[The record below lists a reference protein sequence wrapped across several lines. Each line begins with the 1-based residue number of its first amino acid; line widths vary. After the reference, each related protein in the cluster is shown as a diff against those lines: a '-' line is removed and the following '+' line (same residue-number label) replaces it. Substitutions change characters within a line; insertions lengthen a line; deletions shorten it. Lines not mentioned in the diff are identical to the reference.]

1 MTTWPNSLI
10 EQFLRC
16 SPLKDLSPSSTME
29 LGFSSFNWGWT
40 TKPDSTFAGKFLEVE
55 GLSWTL
61 LSILFIFWVKLEPTK
76 LSLSMEVKI
85 SPPISI
91 KAVMITS
98 WVLENSSISTVD
110 MLETVDADTAV
121 KNRSRSASL
130 MVVAFST
137 ESFKARK
144 PKTERM
150 M

>member
-1 MTTWPNSLI
+1 
-10 EQFLRC
+10 
-16 SPLKDLSPSSTME
+16 ME
-29 LGFSSFNWGWT
+29 L
-40 TKPDSTFAGKFLEVE
+40 VE

-150 M
+150 MYCSNFSPKEAKIPILSCHTNKVLRLCFEKNGMK